1 MTMSALSFNFGST
14 IVYLKIIRYGDCR
27 NFASWTI
34 EKLSNAISGLADL
47 ITECPNI
54 KNSDSFHNALYYNL
68 LVYGYLVGGLTDFTE
83 NGNFAW
89 LILDYGNDGFL
100 FLKDL
105 IYKSQ
110 QSEILKEINASKN
123 DEIAVNNIIQ
133 LINENKK
140 TNRTLIAVE
149 LSKIKK
155 KDLLIQ
161 SIEEDIELVHQGEK
175 SWEWF
180 YNKHKLDKYYSNYS
194 IDKKLLEC
202 YEKFY

>member
-1 MTMSALSFNFGST
+1 MDD
-14 IVYLKIIRYGDCR
+14 LKIIRDGDCR

-34 EKLSNAISGLADL
+34 EKLSNAISVLADL

>member
-1 MTMSALSFNFGST
+1 MDD
-14 IVYLKIIRYGDCR
+14 LKIIRYGDCR

-47 ITECPNI
+47 IPECPNI

>member
-1 MTMSALSFNFGST
+1 MDD
-14 IVYLKIIRYGDCR
+14 LKIIRYGDCR

-140 TNRTLIAVE
+140 YIENCTKYNLPVKLI
-149 LSKIKK
+149 
-155 KDLLIQ
+155 D
-161 SIEEDIELVHQGEK
+161 
-175 SWEWF
+175 
-180 YNKHKLDKYYSNYS
+180 DKYLINVDLEN
-194 IDKKLLEC
+194 ILFKL
-202 YEKFY
+202 K

>member
-1 MTMSALSFNFGST
+1 MDD
-14 IVYLKIIRYGDCR
+14 LKIIRDGDCR

-123 DEIAVNNIIQ
+123 DETAVNNIIQ

>member
-1 MTMSALSFNFGST
+1 MDD
-14 IVYLKIIRYGDCR
+14 LKIIRDGDCR

-161 SIEEDIELVHQGEK
+161 SIEEDIELVHQGVK

>member
-1 MTMSALSFNFGST
+1 MDD
-14 IVYLKIIRYGDCR
+14 LKIIRDGDCR

>member
-1 MTMSALSFNFGST
+1 MDD
-14 IVYLKIIRYGDCR
+14 LKIIRDGDCR

-89 LILDYGNDGFL
+89 LILDYGNDGLL

>member
-1 MTMSALSFNFGST
+1 MDD
-14 IVYLKIIRYGDCR
+14 LKIIRDGDCR

-149 LSKIKK
+149 LSKTKK

>member
-1 MTMSALSFNFGST
+1 MDD
-14 IVYLKIIRYGDCR
+14 LKIIRDGDCR

-123 DEIAVNNIIQ
+123 DEIADNNIIQ

>member
-1 MTMSALSFNFGST
+1 MDD
-14 IVYLKIIRYGDCR
+14 LKIIRYGDCR

-110 QSEILKEINASKN
+110 QGEILKEINASKN

>member
-1 MTMSALSFNFGST
+1 MDD
-14 IVYLKIIRYGDCR
+14 LKIIRYGDCR

>member
-1 MTMSALSFNFGST
+1 MDD
-14 IVYLKIIRYGDCR
+14 LKIIRDGDCR

-110 QSEILKEINASKN
+110 QSEILKVINASKN

>member
-1 MTMSALSFNFGST
+1 MDD
-14 IVYLKIIRYGDCR
+14 LKIIRDGDCR

-100 FLKDL
+100 FLTDL

>member
-1 MTMSALSFNFGST
+1 MDD
-14 IVYLKIIRYGDCR
+14 LKIIRDGDCR
-27 NFASWTI
+27 NFASWKI

-47 ITECPNI
+47 VTECPNI

>member
-1 MTMSALSFNFGST
+1 MDD
-14 IVYLKIIRYGDCR
+14 LKIIRDGDCR

-180 YNKHKLDKYYSNYS
+180 YNKHKLDKYYSNCS
-194 IDKKLLEC
+194 IDKKLLE
-202 YEKFY
+202 

>member
-1 MTMSALSFNFGST
+1 MDD
-14 IVYLKIIRYGDCR
+14 LKIIRDGDCR

-161 SIEEDIELVHQGEK
+161 SIEEDIELEKKKKK

>member
-1 MTMSALSFNFGST
+1 MDD
-14 IVYLKIIRYGDCR
+14 LKIIRDGDCR

-34 EKLSNAISGLADL
+34 EKVGNSISGLSNL
-47 ITECPNI
+47 VTECPNV
-54 KNSDSFHNALYYNL
+54 KESESFHNVIYHNL
-68 LVYGYLVGGLTDFTE
+68 LVYGYLVGCLTTFSE

-89 LILDYGNDGFL
+89 LILDYGYDGYL

-105 IYKSQ
+105 IYKSS
-110 QSEILKEINASKN
+110 QSDILKEIIAFKN
-123 DEIAVNNIIQ
+123 DEKIVKNIIQ
-133 LINENKK
+133 LIKDNNK

-180 YNKHKLDKYYSNYS
+180 YNKHKTDKYYSNYN

>member
-1 MTMSALSFNFGST
+1 MDD
-14 IVYLKIIRYGDCR
+14 LKIIRDGDCR

-123 DEIAVNNIIQ
+123 DEIAVNNIIR

>member
-1 MTMSALSFNFGST
+1 MDD
-14 IVYLKIIRYGDCR
+14 LKIIRDGDCR

-54 KNSDSFHNALYYNL
+54 KNSDSFYNALYYNL
-68 LVYGYLVGGLTDFTE
+68 LVYGYLVGELTDFTE

-161 SIEEDIELVHQGEK
+161 SIEKDIELVHQGEK

-194 IDKKLLEC
+194 IDKKLSEC

>member
-1 MTMSALSFNFGST
+1 MDD
-14 IVYLKIIRYGDCR
+14 LKIIRDGDCR

-149 LSKIKK
+149 LIKIKK

>member
-1 MTMSALSFNFGST
+1 MQKYQIG
-14 IVYLKIIRYGDCR
+14 K
-27 NFASWTI
+27 
-34 EKLSNAISGLADL
+34 
-47 ITECPNI
+47 P
-54 KNSDSFHNALYYNL
+54 
-68 LVYGYLVGGLTDFTE
+68 
-83 NGNFAW
+83 
-89 LILDYGNDGFL
+89 
-100 FLKDL
+100 
-105 IYKSQ
+105 
-110 QSEILKEINASKN
+110 
-123 DEIAVNNIIQ
+123 IIQ

>member
-1 MTMSALSFNFGST
+1 MDD
-14 IVYLKIIRYGDCR
+14 LKIIRAGDCR

>member
-1 MTMSALSFNFGST
+1 MDD
-14 IVYLKIIRYGDCR
+14 LKIIRDGDCR

-110 QSEILKEINASKN
+110 QSEILKEINAC
-123 DEIAVNNIIQ
+123 DVF
-133 LINENKK
+133 
-140 TNRTLIAVE
+140 VCE
-149 LSKIKK
+149 LSN
-155 KDLLIQ
+155 LNNNVLY
-161 SIEEDIELVHQGEK
+161 ELVH
-175 SWEWF
+175 
-180 YNKHKLDKYYSNYS
+180 
-194 IDKKLLEC
+194 
-202 YEKFY
+202 

>member
-1 MTMSALSFNFGST
+1 MDD
-14 IVYLKIIRYGDCR
+14 LKIIRDGDCR

-140 TNRTLIAVE
+140 TNRTLIEVE

-180 YNKHKLDKYYSNYS
+180 YNKHKLDMYYSNYS